1 MNLALF
7 IARRTARPSEENRPG
22 VMVRIAT
29 LAVALSLLVMLLAM
43 AVIMGFKR
51 EVSRKI
57 VGFAAD
63 IELADIR
70 TQGGLESHPIY
81 QGDALRALFEG
92 EPEVERVQSYV
103 ALGGVIKSPEGMQGS
118 LIKGIGADYDTR
130 FFEELLV
137 AGRMPRI
144 ADSLRHKELLLSAGV
159 ASKLGLE
166 LEERVEVLFIDG
178 SGTPRRDR
186 YKLVGLYR
194 SGMEEADNRY
204 ALTDARNLRRIMGW
218 SEEQVSGFEL
228 SLHHTERAEE
238 VSDRLNHELL
248 YSEWN
253 GAENLVAR
261 SVQGRYPAM
270 FDWLRTHDV
279 NAAVILG
286 IMLVVALFNM
296 TSVLLILVLER
307 TRMIGMLKALGM
319 ANGQLRAIF
328 LYRALFIIL
337 RGVVWGNVAALALA
351 LAQKWGHLIKLDASG
366 YLLSEVPIAIEWG
379 WWLAINLGA
388 VAVILLLLAI
398 PASIV
403 GRIRPE
409 QTIRYE

>member
-81 QGDALRALFEG
+81 QSEALRALFEG

-118 LIKGIGADYDTR
+118 LIKSIGGDYDTR

>member
-118 LIKGIGADYDTR
+118 LIKGIGGDYDTR